1 MGCKVFSNENCGL
14 ININQ
19 KNIRKMVKEQK
30 TNNIAIHIN
39 NYRNY
44 IHINRR
50 YEGRRNDLPVAF
62 FVPLFRNRSNVNK
75 ANEPL
80 YRRRNYSPR
89 NRTRERNDSQPI
101 SINPIPR
108 ENIITFSHDHSQRN
122 ELESNDNLSIEQN
135 EIDSNNKYEED
146 ILIVNFGEVEIKSI
160 SKLEESHKTC
170 AICLEKFNTEVK
182 IIILPCIHIFHR
194 DCINDWIEKKKFCPL
209 CKFELTKENIYQ
221 KNAYILKE

>member
-1 MGCKVFSNENCGL
+1 MGCKVFSNEKNKNCGL

-19 KNIRKMVKEQK
+19 ENIRKMIKEQK
-30 TNNIAIHIN
+30 TNNISIHIN
-39 NYRNY
+39 NYRN
-44 IHINRR
+44 N
-50 YEGRRNDLPVAF
+50 LPVAF

-75 ANEPL
+75 PGR
-80 YRRRNYSPR
+80 RRRNYSPR
-89 NRTRERNDSQPI
+89 NRIRERNDSQPI

-108 ENIITFSHDHSQRN
+108 ENIITFSHDHNQRN
-122 ELESNDNLSIEQN
+122 ELESIDNLPIEQN

-146 ILIVNFGEVEIKSI
+146 NLIDNFCEVEIKSI
-160 SKLEESHKTC
+160 SKLEESNKTC

-194 DCINDWIEKKKFCPL
+194 DCINDWIEKKKNCPI

-221 KNAYILKE
+221 KNAYILLE